1 MRNHMRSLMSALF
14 VLSGAVA
21 SGQGIITTLAG
32 NRFASCGPLG
42 DGGPATSAQLCGAQ
56 TPTVDTSGNVF
67 FYDYANARIRKITPD
82 GIITTIAGNG
92 TSGAAG
98 DGGLALSARLGSIE
112 QLAWT
117 NVPIAWAGPPSTS
130 GQLCFGDVTAIKIRC
145 VSLDTGIIQGFGTGV
160 CAYGGQGDGGP
171 LSGATFNAP
180 EGVVFDGSGNLYIS
194 DFSDSRVRKVDALS
208 GIITTFAGPGPGY
221 CCAPVG
227 DGGPATSANLY
238 EPGELAYFGGA
249 LYIADEGNARV
260 RRVDLTTNLITTV
273 AGNGT
278 YYSSPPDGTLA
289 TSGSVSTRSIA
300 IDSSGNLFLGAVRM
314 VDTSGIITTV
324 AGQQGV
330 SGSGSDD
337 VPALQTYFGGVE
349 GIAWDPIAQRLL
361 ITDDGDRIRQVFY
374 TPPTTTTLTSSQNP
388 VLPTS
393 SLTLQ
398 ASVSPADA
406 TGSVRFYTGYN
417 GTSQGPFLGSAPVV
431 NGIAT
436 ISWTAPAGP
445 STTVFTAVYGGD
457 PTHNLSL
464 SPTVT
469 ETGQLGSTTSTLIS
483 SVNPSGPGQS
493 VTFTATVTPA
503 AATGTVAFLNG
514 AASIGSATLQN
525 GVAALAIT
533 TLPAGSD
540 SIKAV
545 YNGNGIYSGSTAPV
559 VTQTVTGSAT
569 TTTLTA
575 TPNPS
580 IVGGSVTFVA
590 TEAPATATGTV
601 QFLDGATVL
610 GTGTLA
616 SGTASFSTLALTQGW
631 HYITAVYSGDAND
644 TTSTSA
650 VVTQVV
656 NAKPTTVTTLTA
668 TPNPSTVGASVTLVA
683 TVSPA
688 SATGT
693 VQFLDG
699 ATALATGTLAN
710 GTTSFSSSTLA
721 QGAHSITAVYSGDA
735 NNAGSTSVVLT
746 QTVKTPTA
754 TSVTATPNPSI
765 VGAAVTLTAT
775 VSPTTATGTVQFL
788 DGTTVLGTSTL
799 ASGTA
804 SFGSSTLAQGAH
816 SITSVYSGDAN
827 NASSTSAVF
836 TQTVNAKTVT
846 TTSVTATPN
855 PSIVGAAVT
864 LTATVSPT
872 TATGTV
878 QFLDGTTV
886 LGTSTLASGTASFNS
901 STLAQGAHS
910 ITAVYSGDANNA
922 SSTSAVFTQTVNAK
936 TVTTTSVTATPNPS
950 IVGAVV
956 TLTATVS
963 PTTATG
969 TVQFL
974 DGTTVLGTG
983 TLASGTASF
992 SSSTLAQ
999 AAHSITAVYSGDAN
1013 NAVSTS
1019 GAITQTVNAKTATTT
1034 SLATT
1039 QNPALVGGGAFLIAQ
1054 VNPSSVTGSIQFLDG
1069 TTVLGT
1075 VTLTGNSANFPLS
1088 GLALGTHSITA
1099 IYSGDANNAT
1109 STSAVVSQAIDSDP
1123 AMTLTWG
1130 PNPSASGQSVTFNVH
1145 VNPAA
1150 TGTVKFIDGSTLLA
1164 TAPVSSGAASFSTSS
1179 LALGVHSITINYS
1192 GDTNYLSAG
1201 TTATQTVL
1209 AASTVAVAS
1218 SVNPSTARQA
1228 VTFAASVTPS
1238 SATGTVQFLDSG
1250 AVIGTASLASGAAS
1264 FTTASLAK
1272 GTHSISVAYSG
1283 DAADAA
1289 ANSGT
1294 LTQVVRAVTSV
1305 TAASSLNPVTTG
1317 QTVTFT
1323 ASVTPSGATGSVQFL
1338 DGATV
1343 LGTGALAG
1351 GVASFGTSAL
1361 AQGTH
1366 SITAV
1371 YSGDATDAGSTSV
1384 ALTQTVN
1391 AKTVTTTGVTAAPN
1405 PSIVGSA
1412 VTLTATISPSAATG
1426 TVQFLDGAAVL
1437 GTVTLANGTAS
1448 FSISTLAQG
1457 THSF

>member
-1 MRNHMRSLMSALF
+1 M
-14 VLSGAVA
+14 
-21 SGQGIITTLAG
+21 
-32 NRFASCGPLG
+32 
-42 DGGPATSAQLCGAQ
+42 
-56 TPTVDTSGNVF
+56 
-67 FYDYANARIRKITPD
+67 
-82 GIITTIAGNG
+82 
-92 TSGAAG
+92 
-98 DGGLALSARLGSIE
+98 
-112 QLAWT
+112 
-117 NVPIAWAGPPSTS
+117 
-130 GQLCFGDVTAIKIRC
+130 
-145 VSLDTGIIQGFGTGV
+145 
-160 CAYGGQGDGGP
+160 
-171 LSGATFNAP
+171 
-180 EGVVFDGSGNLYIS
+180 
-194 DFSDSRVRKVDALS
+194 
-208 GIITTFAGPGPGY
+208 
-221 CCAPVG
+221 
-227 DGGPATSANLY
+227 
-238 EPGELAYFGGA
+238 
-249 LYIADEGNARV
+249 
-260 RRVDLTTNLITTV
+260 
-273 AGNGT
+273 
-278 YYSSPPDGTLA
+278 
-289 TSGSVSTRSIA
+289 
-300 IDSSGNLFLGAVRM
+300 
-314 VDTSGIITTV
+314 
-324 AGQQGV
+324 
-330 SGSGSDD
+330 
-337 VPALQTYFGGVE
+337 
-349 GIAWDPIAQRLL
+349 
-361 ITDDGDRIRQVFY
+361 
-374 TPPTTTTLTSSQNP
+374 
-388 VLPTS
+388 
-393 SLTLQ
+393 
-398 ASVSPADA
+398 
-406 TGSVRFYTGYN
+406 
-417 GTSQGPFLGSAPVV
+417 
-431 NGIAT
+431 
-436 ISWTAPAGP
+436 
-445 STTVFTAVYGGD
+445 
-457 PTHNLSL
+457 
-464 SPTVT
+464 
-469 ETGQLGSTTSTLIS
+469 
-483 SVNPSGPGQS
+483 
-493 VTFTATVTPA
+493 TFTATVTPA

-590 TEAPATATGTV
+590 TVAPATATGTV

-650 VVTQVV
+650 VITQVV

-765 VGAAVTLTAT
+765 VGAAVTLVAT
-775 VSPTTATGTVQFL
+775 LSPATATGTVQFL

-886 LGTSTLASGTASFNS
+886 LA
-901 STLAQGAHS
+901 
-910 ITAVYSGDANNA
+910 
-922 SSTSAVFTQTVNAK
+922 
-936 TVTTTSVTATPNPS
+936 
-950 IVGAVV
+950 
-956 TLTATVS
+956 
-963 PTTATG
+963 
-969 TVQFL
+969 
-974 DGTTVLGTG
+974 TG